1 MLASEASSIP
11 LQEVQK
17 EFRTHLGEVTIED
30 KVVGGYENPCL
41 DLARDSRPV
50 HMKSYFSTRIE
61 ILEVSVVLMICTT
74 PK

>member
-1 MLASEASSIP
+1 
-11 LQEVQK
+11 VQK
-17 EFRTHLGEVTIED
+17 EFRTHLREVTIEG
-30 KVVGGYENPCL
+30 KVIGGYENPCL

-74 PK
+74 SK